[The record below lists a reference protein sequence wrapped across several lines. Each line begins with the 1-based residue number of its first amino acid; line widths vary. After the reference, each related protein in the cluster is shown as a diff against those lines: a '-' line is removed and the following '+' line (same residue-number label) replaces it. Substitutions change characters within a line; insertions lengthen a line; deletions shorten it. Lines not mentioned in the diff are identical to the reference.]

1 MTNKAMR
8 LYMLRDE
15 RSGAIVTDANGS
27 VVYFTN
33 KMDAKASRQVGQ
45 VVSRGPD
52 HKQGPSQ
59 TKGAY

>member
-8 LYMLRDE
+8 LYMLRDVS
-15 RSGAIVTDANGS
+15 SGAIVTDANGS

-33 KMDAKASRQVGQ
+33 KMDAKAQRQEGE

-52 HKQGPSQ
+52 HKHGPSQ
-59 TKGAY
+59 VKGAY